1 MINYRESDGQS
12 LIHLINMIQKDE
24 LIGAE
29 IGMWTAQTF
38 CTLLDNCP
46 RIKTLYGIDPYK
58 PYVDTIDGETM
69 VVDSDMIMQVKIQA
83 LTNIMSTGLQ
93 NKVLFVEDTSK
104 EAALLIPDQELD
116 FIFVDSYI
124 NEQEI
129 IEELRRWYPKVK
141 VGGLFSGHDYESP
154 AVQEAVRQVRVEQKI
169 NSNMSGFDQTI
180 WWIK

>member
-12 LIHLINMIQKDE
+12 LIHLINMIQRDE

-58 PYVDTIDGETM
+58 PYVDTIDGESM

-83 LTNIMSTGLQ
+83 LTNIMSTGKQ
-93 NKVLFVEDTSK
+93 EKVLFVEDYSVN
-104 EAALLIPDQELD
+104 ALDLIPDHELD

-124 NEQEI
+124 NKDHALD
-129 IEELRRWYPKVK
+129 ELKNWYPKVK
-141 VGGLFSGHDYESP
+141 SGGIFSGHDYDCIKET
-154 AVQEAVRQVRVEQKI
+154 VDQFRKI
-169 NSNMSGFDQTI
+169 NNIKQNISVFDNTFV
-180 WWIK
+180 WIK